1 MSIRVLLGVLVGLV
15 AVTGAP
21 RLAWT
26 QKAPGFERLW
36 YQAYDEGVRAVQRGD
51 WATAIPALE
60 AAKRGG
66 PAPGRRVLFQ
76 GDRVDVF
83 NPDYYLGL
91 AYNATKR
98 FNEADAAFARV
109 ASANLIGPTDRLY
122 DELRKQTAR
131 ASYERVLTD
140 GERALRAGRLADVEK
155 LVAGVIGSLADD
167 GRAGEL
173 AKRAKDETAQ
183 LASASANNAPVANAL
198 PPVVEQRPTDQP
210 PAANDPKLAANDP
223 KTPAGEPTKGVTPVL
238 PPRNNPPQNSKESDA
253 KNAGVAVATRPATPA
268 ARPPA
273 LLGDSEAALLGATAY
288 FQGRYDEAV
297 RILTPAFQMS
307 PPSNLVTFYLAAS
320 KAALVA
326 AGRADRATL
335 TEAREMFSY
344 AVGGGPLDRH
354 LRYISP
360 RVREMLGDIQ
370 ATAR

>member
-1 MSIRVLLGVLVGLV
+1 MSTRVILVVMVGLV

-21 RLAWT
+21 RMAWP

-36 YQAYDEGVRAVQRGD
+36 YQAYDEGVRAAQRGD
-51 WATAIPALE
+51 WATAIAALE
-60 AAKRGG
+60 AARRGG

-109 ASANLIGPTDRLY
+109 SSAVLIGPGDRLF
-122 DELRKQTAR
+122 DELRKQTAL

-167 GRAGEL
+167 GRAGDL
-173 AKRAKDETAQ
+173 AKRAKDGAAK
-183 LASASANNAPVANAL
+183 LAEANVPAPNAP
-198 PPVVEQRPTDQP
+198 P
-210 PAANDPKLAANDP
+210 PAAEQRTPDQRTAAADSKLAANDP
-223 KTPAGEPTKGVTPVL
+223 KAPLGEPTKGVTPAL
-238 PPRNNPPQNSKESDA
+238 PAPNNPPPTSKGPDA
-253 KNAGVAVATRPATPA
+253 KNAGVANSTRPATRA
-268 ARPPA
+268 ARSPA
-273 LLGDSEAALLGATAY
+273 QLTDDEAALLGATAY
-288 FQGRYDEAV
+288 FQGSYEEAV
-297 RILTPAFQMS
+297 RILTPAFEAA
-307 PPSNLVTFYLAAS
+307 PPMYLVTFYLAAS

-326 AGRADRATL
+326 VGRADRATL
-335 TEAREMFSY
+335 TEAREMFTY
-344 AVGGGPLDRH
+344 AKGGGPLDRQ

-360 RVREMLGDIQ
+360 RVREMLGD
-370 ATAR
+370 APAAAR